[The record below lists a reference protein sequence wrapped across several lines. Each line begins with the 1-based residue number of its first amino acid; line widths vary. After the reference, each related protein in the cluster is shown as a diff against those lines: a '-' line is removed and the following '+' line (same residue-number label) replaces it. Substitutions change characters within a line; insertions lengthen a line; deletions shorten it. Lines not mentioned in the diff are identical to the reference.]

1 MGRLGNMKRWVIALA
16 FILPILWVSSPF
28 IARWIYTYT
37 HSCYP
42 SELIALRN
50 GYAFYCF
57 DSLEGGAGQPVF
69 CPSWYGLTLGCHK
82 VDAICVKDG
91 YLVPR
96 EEAAVCLFSSVD
108 PYYGYKSSLLGI
120 IILAAI
126 SYALSIPLAGGRS

>member
-1 MGRLGNMKRWVIALA
+1 MKMWVIALA
-16 FILPILWVSSPF
+16 EIIVLLWVSSPI

-42 SELIALRN
+42 SELIPLRN

-57 DSLEGGAGQPVF
+57 DSPKGGAGQPVF
-69 CPSWYGLTLGCHK
+69 CPRWYGLTLGCHK

-96 EEAAVCLFSSVD
+96 GEATVCLFSSVD
-108 PYYGYKSSLLGI
+108 PYYGYKSFLFGAV
-120 IILAAI
+120 ILAAI
-126 SYALSIPLAGGRS
+126 MQALAILLAGGGGDR